1 MSDPIQATGS
11 CLQALSDQFRAVTNN
26 LANADT
32 VGYKSRRTA
41 FAQALARAGVDP
53 AATEVVGSLSLDL
66 TQGPLLQTGRP
77 LDVALDGEG
86 FFVLETPDGPL
97 YTRNGA
103 FRTNASNQLVDAAGN
118 LVAGESGPIV
128 IPPSASQ
135 EQVHV
140 GRDGTIYA
148 DGQAI
153 GKLRMVRFED
163 PSVLTPRSSGA
174 FVADDGASPQTA
186 SPAVQQ
192 GFREGSN
199 VSVVEEMVKLITIS
213 RMYEANMKTLSATQ
227 DERLRSLLDV
237 AMA

>member
-1 MSDPIQATGS
+1 MSDPIQAIGS
-11 CLQALSDQFRAVTNN
+11 SLEALGDQFRAVTNN

-41 FAQALARAGVDP
+41 FAQALAQAGRSP
-53 AATEVVGSLSLDL
+53 AAGEIVGRLSLDW
-66 TQGPLLQTGRP
+66 TQGPLTRTARP
-77 LDVALDGEG
+77 LDLALDGEG
-86 FFVLETPDGPL
+86 YFVLETPDGPL

-128 IPPSASQ
+128 LPPSVPH

-140 GRDGTIYA
+140 GRDGSVYA
-148 DGQAI
+148 DRQAI
-153 GKLRMVRFED
+153 GKLRVVRFDD
-163 PSVLTPRSSGA
+163 PSALTPRNSGT
-174 FVADDGASPQTA
+174 FVAADGATPQAA
-186 SPAVQQ
+186 SPVVQQ

-237 AMA
+237 AMS